1 MRAEHSPYRYHPAM
15 QVDAAHT
22 SSDTGPAHSLAATVE
37 AVRARTTLRPTIGL
51 VLGSGLGAFA
61 EEVDGVT
68 IPYADLPGMPVS
80 TAPGHAGRLH
90 VGYLDG
96 HEVVAMQGRV
106 HPYEGFS
113 AAQVSYPIAVMA
125 ALGVRSLVLTN
136 ACGGLDPTFRAGEL
150 MLQVDFINMTG
161 QNPLIGPLP
170 DPSLERFPV
179 MYDCYDPAYL
189 EAARAAALRHGIA
202 LKEGVY
208 LAITG
213 PSYATRAELR
223 AFRTMG
229 ADAIGMSTVFEVLRA
244 RQLGL
249 RVLGISAI
257 TDMALPD
264 SDEHATGAE
273 VVAMAERM
281 GESFKRL
288 LRAVLPEL

>member
-1 MRAEHSPYRYHPAM
+1 METTDRAPA
-15 QVDAAHT
+15 VGHD
-22 SSDTGPAHSLAATVE
+22 SSIGATVE
-37 AVRARTTLRPTIGL
+37 AIGSRTTLRPSIGL
-51 VLGSGLGAFA
+51 VLGSGLGGLA

-68 IPYADLPGMPVS
+68 IPYSELPGMPVS

-113 AAQVSYPIAVMA
+113 AAQVSYPVAVMA
-125 ALGVRSLVLTN
+125 ALGVRSLLVTN
-136 ACGGLDPTFRAGEL
+136 ACGGIDPKWKAGEL

-161 QNPLIGPLP
+161 QNPLIGPLS

-179 MYDCYDPAYL
+179 MFECYDPAYL
-189 EAARAAALRHGIA
+189 EAARSAALRHGIS
-202 LKEGVY
+202 LREGVY

-223 AFRTMG
+223 AYRTMG

-249 RVLGISAI
+249 RVLGLSAI

-264 SDEHATGAE
+264 SPEHATGDE
-273 VVAMAERM
+273 VVEMAERM

-288 LRAVLPEL
+288 VRAVLPEL

>member
-1 MRAEHSPYRYHPAM
+1 METTDRAPA
-15 QVDAAHT
+15 VGHD
-22 SSDTGPAHSLAATVE
+22 SSIGATVE
-37 AVRARTTLRPTIGL
+37 AIGSRTTLRPPIGL
-51 VLGSGLGAFA
+51 VLGSGLGGLA

-68 IPYADLPGMPVS
+68 IPYSELPGMPVS

-113 AAQVSYPIAVMA
+113 AAQVSYPVAVMA
-125 ALGVRSLVLTN
+125 ALGVRSLLVTN
-136 ACGGLDPTFRAGEL
+136 ACGGIDPKWKAGEL

-161 QNPLIGPLP
+161 QNPLIGPLS

-179 MYDCYDPAYL
+179 MFECYDPAYL
-189 EAARAAALRHGIA
+189 EAARSAALRHGIS
-202 LKEGVY
+202 LREGVY
-208 LAITG
+208 LAIPG

-223 AFRTMG
+223 AYRTMG

-249 RVLGISAI
+249 RVLGLSAI

-264 SDEHATGAE
+264 SPEHATGDE
-273 VVAMAERM
+273 VVEMAQRM

-288 LRAVLPEL
+288 VRAVLPEL

>member
-1 MRAEHSPYRYHPAM
+1 METTDRAPA
-15 QVDAAHT
+15 VGHD
-22 SSDTGPAHSLAATVE
+22 SSIGATVE
-37 AVRARTTLRPTIGL
+37 AIGSRTTLRPPIGL
-51 VLGSGLGAFA
+51 VLGSGLGGLA

-68 IPYADLPGMPVS
+68 IPYSELPGMPVS

-113 AAQVSYPIAVMA
+113 AAQVSYPVAVMA
-125 ALGVRSLVLTN
+125 ALGVRSLLVTN
-136 ACGGLDPTFRAGEL
+136 ACGGIDPKWKAGEL

-161 QNPLIGPLP
+161 QNPLIGPLS

-179 MYDCYDPAYL
+179 MFECYDPAYL
-189 EAARAAALRHGIA
+189 EAARSAALRHGIS
-202 LKEGVY
+202 LREGVY

-223 AFRTMG
+223 AYRTMG

-249 RVLGISAI
+249 RVLGLSAI

-264 SDEHATGAE
+264 SPEHATGDE
-273 VVAMAERM
+273 VVEMAERM

-288 LRAVLPEL
+288 VRAVLPEL